1 MRRAPSRLA
10 LRCVLTA
17 ALAGATSAF
26 AVAPRAS
33 HLRARPMAMAPDMSP
48 LPPMYTG
55 PLPSGCRAVVFDI
68 DGTLADS
75 FQLAFSATNKVLTN
89 NNFPPI
95 TAEQYHFGC
104 RYTTPVRLATHTGL
118 SPIDADFEARGAKLG
133 AEFDAL
139 YIGMVDAKTA
149 GFYPGMHE
157 LIRRAPSD
165 VKIGALTNAAVAYA
179 VEILKSH
186 RLVNYRGDNT

>member
-1 MRRAPSRLA
+1 MRGATFFLA
-10 LRCVLTA
+10 LRSLLAA
-17 ALAGATSAF
+17 ALARAMSAF
-26 AVAPRAS
+26 VVAPRAS
-33 HLRARPMAMAPDMSP
+33 HLRARPMAMAADMAP
-48 LPPMYTG
+48 LPPMFTG
-55 PLPSGCRAVVFDI
+55 PLPSGSKAVIFDI

-118 SPIDADFEARGAKLG
+118 SPSDADFEARGAKLG

-157 LIRRAPSD
+157 LIRRVPSD
-165 VKIGALTNAAVAYA
+165 VKIGKIVHVL
-179 VEILKSH
+179 LMCC
-186 RLVNYRGDNT
+186 